1 LRTPSTRDTDGSV
14 VRDRISRLALFAGG
28 LALTAWLINAAG
40 LDRVLAAIREAGP
53 WLPAVL
59 LLEIGLVA
67 TDMFAA
73 RALLGDAMSS
83 VSPVTWMRSAMLA
96 YASTV
101 VLPAGRAA
109 GEAVRA
115 TTLAPAIGF
124 GRATGVC
131 SRLQACVLASNAA
144 ISFVIAAVVFRRH
157 VSEGLVFAL
166 LANAT
171 GCSVL
176 SFVVFAIARSKR
188 VAHWLKA
195 RFKRLAQAPDVVP
208 MAAGRAGDARAIAAC
223 LMGRVIEATQYG
235 IVLHA
240 VGGLATPA
248 TALTAQGIHLVG
260 AAAGDLV
267 PNQMGITEG
276 AYRLFT
282 QALGLGD
289 ARALS
294 IALVVRIV
302 QLTLT
307 GACFVAAAGLLR
319 QPRSADV
326 R

>member
-1 LRTPSTRDTDGSV
+1 
-14 VRDRISRLALFAGG
+14 VRETIGRILLFGGG
-28 LALTAWLINAAG
+28 LALTAWLINSAG
-40 LDRVLAAIREAGP
+40 LERVLEAVREAGP

-59 LLEIGLVA
+59 LLEIGIVA

-73 RALLGDAMSS
+73 RALLGDAMTS
-83 VSPVTWMRSAMLA
+83 VPPTTWLRSAMLA

-109 GEAVRA
+109 GEAVRT

-131 SRLQACVLASNAA
+131 SRLQACVLASNAG
-144 ISFVIAAVVFRRH
+144 ISFVIAAVVFSRH
-157 VSEGLVFAL
+157 ASNVLALAL
-166 LANAT
+166 LGNAV

-176 SFVVFAIARSKR
+176 SVVVFTAARSER
-188 VAHWLKA
+188 VAKWLKA
-195 RFKRLAQAPDVVP
+195 RFKGLAQSRDVVP
-208 MAAGRAGDARAIAAC
+208 LASGAAGDARAIAAC
-223 LMGRVIEATQYG
+223 LVGRILEASQYG
-235 IVLHA
+235 VVLHA
-240 VGGLATPA
+240 IGGRATPA
-248 TALTAQGIHLVG
+248 SALTAQGIHLVG

-282 QALGLGD
+282 QALELGA

-307 GACFVAAAGLLR
+307 GACFVLAAAMLR
-319 QPRSADV
+319 QPRSIEDV